1 LGVAA
6 DARAWPGQDYPGRGL
21 RTRRPVMVVRWRPR
35 SRTLDKEEPMVTESD
50 LTVAGLRARAV
61 NVALERPV
69 ETSGG
74 EIPSAPLVLIDLETR
89 EGTTGRAYVFSYSTF
104 ALEPLR
110 RLVENLG
117 KALEGEILAPLE
129 IERKLGAMFRLLG
142 PQGLTDIAASGIDMA
157 AWDAL
162 ARANGLPLVELL
174 GGVKKSVPAYGSLR
188 SMRPGSVVEEAQEL
202 AGLGFDAY
210 KVKIGRGGIKADLEA
225 VNAVRGVIGD
235 AALAVDYNQSLSVT
249 GALERVR
256 VLDEEGLYWIEEPT
270 RADDF
275 AGHARITREAR
286 TPIQIGENWWG
297 PHDVQKSLEAGA
309 CDYGMPDAM
318 KIGGVTGWLRAA
330 ALAEPVGLPLTS
342 HIFPEISTHLLA
354 ASPTAHRLEYLD
366 TAGSILE
373 EPVRIEEGHALIP
386 EGPGIGLEWD
396 EEAVSRFLVR

>member
-1 LGVAA
+1 MITGS
-6 DARAWPGQDYPGRGL
+6 G
-21 RTRRPVMVVRWRPR
+21 
-35 SRTLDKEEPMVTESD
+35 

-69 ETSGG
+69 QTSVG

-89 EGTTGRAYVFSYSTF
+89 EGTTGRAYVFSYATF

-117 KALEGEILAPLE
+117 KALEGEALAPLE

-142 PQGLTDIAASGIDMA
+142 PQGLTGIAASGIDMA
-157 AWDAL
+157 AWDAF
-162 ARANGLPLVELL
+162 ARANELPLAELL

-188 SMRPGSVVEEAQEL
+188 SMRPESVIEEAREL

-210 KVKIGRGGIKADLEA
+210 KVKIGGGGISADLEA
-225 VNAVRGVIGD
+225 VKAVRSVIGN

-275 AGHARITREAR
+275 VGHARIAREAR

-318 KIGGVTGWLRAA
+318 KIGGVTGWLRTA
-330 ALAEPVGLPLTS
+330 ALAEPAGLPLTS
-342 HIFPEISTHLLA
+342 HIFPEVSVHLLA
-354 ASPTAHRLEYLD
+354 VSPTAHRLEYLD
-366 TAGSILE
+366 TAGSILK
-373 EPVRIEEGHALIP
+373 EPVRIEEGQALVP
-386 EGPGIGLEWD
+386 DDPGIGLEWD